1 MKVEKIAAMAL
12 NFSHAEF
19 ENDIETSNTRDVIK
33 DDTRIDEKMD
43 ETMRYL
49 NNLSDEKKCDI
60 EVKLDY
66 NSSTNKGDIIGEIHD
81 NEGKKN
87 DKEVR
92 VQIDASNDNS
102 VVNRIDMFK
111 NHCSSII
118 KH

>member
-66 NSSTNKGDIIGEIHD
+66 NSSTKKGDIVGEIHD

-92 VQIDASNDNS
+92 VQINAKNDDI

-111 NHCSSII
+111 NNCSSMIRN
-118 KH
+118 

>member
-81 NEGKKN
+81 NEGKKMTE
-87 DKEVR
+87 KLE
-92 VQIDASNDNS
+92 
-102 VVNRIDMFK
+102 FK
-111 NHCSSII
+111 LMLKMMTLLLIELICLKITAAQL
-118 KH
+118 

>member
-1 MKVEKIAAMAL
+1 MKVEKIATMAL

-33 DDTRIDEKMD
+33 DDTRVDEKMD
-43 ETMRYL
+43 ETMKYL
-49 NNLSDEKKCDI
+49 NTLSDEKKCDI
-60 EVKLDY
+60 AVKLDY
-66 NSSTNKGDIIGEIHD
+66 DSATKKGDIIGEIHD

-118 KH
+118 RH